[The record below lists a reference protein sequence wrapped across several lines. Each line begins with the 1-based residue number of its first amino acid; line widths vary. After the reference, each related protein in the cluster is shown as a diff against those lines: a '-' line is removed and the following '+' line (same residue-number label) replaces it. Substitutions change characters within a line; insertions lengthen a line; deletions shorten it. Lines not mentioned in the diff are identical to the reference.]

1 MDPIY
6 LDHAATTPIDPEV
19 LQIMVETYQ
28 NVVGNPSSIHSFGRQ
43 ARKIVD
49 DSRHTIAKYIGAS
62 SREIVFTSGGTEGDN
77 IAILGTAL
85 ANSHKGKHII
95 TSKVEHHGVL
105 KTCAYLESQGFDIDY
120 LDVDRTGRISIDELK
135 AKLRDDTI
143 LVTIMFGNNEVG
155 TIQPIRDIAHLL
167 ANHQAYFHTD
177 VVQAFGTADMDV
189 KDTPID
195 LLSMAGHKIGGPKG
209 IGFIFVRDG
218 LSLQAYTH
226 GGDQERKRRA
236 GTENVP
242 AIAGLARA
250 VEKVGEHLRERIEES
265 LRDRQIILE
274 TLDAQNVTYQING
287 NPEHFLPQVLNLYFP
302 GTHVETLLT
311 RLDLEGV
318 AVSSGS
324 ACTAGSVEPSH
335 VLTAMFGKDA
345 PETGSSIRI
354 SFGEG
359 MKEDRLR
366 EAGKIIAETV
376 RTLTSAG
383 KAGESL

>member
-1 MDPIY
+1 VDPIY

-49 DSRHTIAKYIGAS
+49 DSRHTIAKYIGAR

-155 TIQPIRDIAHLL
+155 TIQPIREIAHLL

-250 VEKVGEHLRERIEES
+250 VEKVGEHLRERIQES

-354 SFGEG
+354 SFGDG
-359 MKEDRLR
+359 MKEDQLR
-366 EAGKIIAETV
+366 EAGKIIAKSV
-376 RTLTSAG
+376 RALTSAG

>member
-1 MDPIY
+1 VDPIY

-49 DSRHTIAKYIGAS
+49 DSRHTIAKYIGAR

-155 TIQPIRDIAHLL
+155 TIQPIREIAHLL

-250 VEKVGEHLRERIEES
+250 VEKVGEHLRERIQES
-265 LRDRQIILE
+265 LRARKIILE
-274 TLDAQNVTYQING
+274 TLDAQNVIYQING

-366 EAGKIIAETV
+366 EAGKIIAESV
-376 RTLTSAG
+376 RALTSAG

>member
-28 NVVGNPSSIHSFGRQ
+28 SAVGNPSSIHSFGRK

-49 DSRHTIAKYIGAS
+49 DSRHEIAKYIGAR
-62 SREIVFTSGGTEGDN
+62 SRELVFTSGGTEGDN
-77 IAILGTAL
+77 LAILGTAF

-95 TSKVEHHGVL
+95 TTKIEHHGVL
-105 KTCAYLESQGFDIDY
+105 RTCAYLESQGFEVDY
-120 LDVDRTGRISIDELK
+120 LDVDRSGRISIDDLK
-135 AKLRDDTI
+135 SKLRHDTI
-143 LVTIMFGNNEVG
+143 LVTIMFANNEVG
-155 TIQPIRDIAHLL
+155 TIQPIREIAHLL
-167 ANHQAYFHTD
+167 AHHQAYFHTD
-177 VVQAFGTADMDV
+177 VVQAFGTVDMDV

-209 IGFIFVRDG
+209 IGFLYVRDG
-218 LSLQAYTH
+218 VSLKAYTH

-242 AIAGLARA
+242 EIAGLARA
-250 VEKVGEHLRERIEES
+250 VEKVGERLHERIQEG
-265 LRDRQIILE
+265 LKARQIMLE
-274 TLDAQNVTYQING
+274 TLDEEQIDYKING
-287 NPEHFLPQVLNLYFP
+287 NPEHFLPQILNLYFP
-302 GTHVETLLT
+302 GTQVETLLT
-311 RLDLEGV
+311 KLDLAGV

-335 VLTAMFGKDA
+335 VLTAMFGKGA

-359 MKEDRLR
+359 MNETRLR
-366 EAGKIIAETV
+366 EAGRIIAQSV
-376 RTLTSAG
+376 RELTTIG
-383 KAGESL
+383 KSGELM